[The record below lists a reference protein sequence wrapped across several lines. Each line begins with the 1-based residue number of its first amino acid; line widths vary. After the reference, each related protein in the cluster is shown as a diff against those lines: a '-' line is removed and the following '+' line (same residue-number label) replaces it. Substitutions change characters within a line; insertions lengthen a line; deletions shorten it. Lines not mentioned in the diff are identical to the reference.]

1 MKKSLIAL
9 AALAAVTAA
18 SAQSTVTISGGLV
31 LAVGSSKL
39 DSLST
44 GTEILR
50 QTGNIAFKGT
60 EDLGGG
66 LKAYFEVQ
74 TAIGAEAQTANTSAD
89 TVLGDRNAH
98 IGVTGNFGT
107 VQVGKAASA
116 VRSLFGAIG
125 DVSRLGVVNGISAG
139 ASTAPSTGSFTSTAA
154 GDASARVIYGDAYAK
169 YVSYTTPSISGF
181 SAAVA
186 MVPNRTNA
194 ATTDATSYDSTQSY
208 SVMYA
213 NGPLSA
219 AYNLTDAATTG
230 ATTITQAYKLHTIL
244 ASYDFG
250 IAKVGITSQ
259 TIKTADGVNPGNGIS
274 ITANAPITS
283 AGSIAFGYGKRSAS
297 ASTDTRFG
305 DDVKQTFIGYRH
317 DLSKRTNVQF
327 TLNKLN
333 RNVSTGAST
342 SDLTEQHVLLA
353 HSF

>member
-1 MKKSLIAL
+1 M
-9 AALAAVTAA
+9 TAA

-31 LAVGSSKL
+31 LAVGQSKL

-74 TAIGAEAQTANTSAD
+74 TAIGAEGQTANTAAD

-98 IGVTGNFGT
+98 LGVSGAFGT

-125 DVSRLGVVNGISAG
+125 DVSRLGVLNGISAG
-139 ASTAPSTGSFTSTAA
+139 ASTAPSTGSFLTTA
-154 GDASARVIYGDAYAK
+154 GDSSARVIYGDAYSK
-169 YVSYTTPSISGF
+169 FVSYSTPTISGF
-181 SAAVA
+181 SASLALA
-186 MVPNRTNA
+186 PNRTNA
-194 ATTDATSYDSTQSY
+194 ATNDATSNDATKSY
-208 SVMYA
+208 TVSYA
-213 NGPLSA
+213 NGPLTA
-219 AYNLTDAATTG
+219 AYNITDAAAGLTGTT
-230 ATTITQAYKLHTIL
+230 TTSYKLNTIL

-250 IAKVGITSQ
+250 VVKVGFTQQSV
-259 TIKTADGVNPGNGIS
+259 KLPSGENPGNGMS

-317 DLSKRTNVQF
+317 ELSKRTNIQLTV
-327 TLNKLN
+327 NKLN